1 MRRLDDRGPAAGFEV
16 FLNNV
21 PQPKQR
27 GGKARSSL
35 HISTFQPVHRDF
47 AFLVDASVH
56 ADQIL
61 RAVRGTDK
69 ELVSDAG
76 VFDVYE
82 DVSLGE
88 GQKSVAVWLT
98 LQPVERTMTDDE
110 IEAIASS
117 VVANVE
123 KQTGGTLRG

>member
-1 MRRLDDRGPAAGFEV
+1 M
-16 FLNNV
+16 
-21 PQPKQR
+21 
-27 GGKARSSL
+27 

-47 AFLVDASVH
+47 SFVVDTSVN

-110 IEAIASS
+110 IEAITGN

>member
-1 MRRLDDRGPAAGFEV
+1 M
-16 FLNNV
+16 
-21 PQPKQR
+21 
-27 GGKARSSL
+27 

-47 AFLVDASVH
+47 AFVVATSVN

-82 DVSLGE
+82 DASLGE